1 VQLRGSRSGSAAA
14 RVRARAAQTG
24 EVALKRLA
32 ALALALAA
40 CVHRVPAAYGD
51 GLASFYGRG
60 FEGKPTASGEPFN
73 PRAYTAAHRTL
84 PFGTCVRVE
93 ERRSGRSVEV
103 RVNDRGPYVAGRI
116 IDLSEAA
123 ARALGITETGVG
135 QVRLSACR

>member
-1 VQLRGSRSGSAAA
+1 
-14 RVRARAAQTG
+14 
-24 EVALKRLA
+24 
-32 ALALALAA
+32 
-40 CVHRVPAAYGD
+40 VHRVPAAYGD
-51 GLASFYGRG
+51 GVSSFYGKG

-73 PRAYTAAHRTL
+73 PHAFTAAHRTL

-93 ERRSGRSVEV
+93 ERHSGRSVEV

-123 ARALGITETGVG
+123 ARALGFTESGVA